1 MAIKINEISPGWRQA
16 ANQPQVLV
24 LEAVILGA
32 VSLVGRQQDE
42 CGEHFWS
49 PVFQL
54 EFLVLVVLF
63 QEGGL

>member
-16 ANQPQVLV
+16 ANQSQVLV

-54 EFLVLVVLF
+54 EVLVLVVLF